1 MNFLKSYE
9 ELSEEYI
16 IQPCHISN
24 IFHTTNYGGRGGGAC
39 FLAEN
44 TEGKFF
50 HVYKNLDLTYTRNGR
65 TIFEIIEF
73 GTEYFYNCYFNR
85 NDVLFF
91 TEMKSSHNNDRPV
104 VITDVCQTSDG
115 LRNFFKSQNEFYIE
129 QIKPQISPYNLHPQ
143 LLYDVIIENTHVIFL
158 RPVKLIDD
166 EHYFRFGQRNAF
178 FKLLKFF
185 AKSEECRTRYLSRE
199 NKIRERLICSPS
211 TFTNR
216 SAPPELK
223 CEYGS
228 PELCMHIINNEIDG
242 KMELKKPEYLCKFLL
257 KRMLEDH
264 EEGLVANELE
274 FSCQFRQFDENNNTV
289 PLLFAFNLLY
299 RRTIYIHRMCLP
311 NYLIKDDSWYDWF
324 KRMVEIDN

>member
-9 ELSEEYI
+9 ELSGEYI
-16 IQPCHISN
+16 LQPCHIKN
-24 IFHTTNYGGRGGGAC
+24 IFHTTNYGRGAC
-39 FLAEN
+39 FIAEN
-44 TEGKFF
+44 NSEGQFF
-50 HVYKNLDLTYTRNGR
+50 HVYKNLDLTYTRNGQA
-65 TIFEIIEF
+65 IFEIIEF
-73 GTEYFYNCYFNR
+73 GTEYFYNRYFNR

-91 TEMKSSHNNDRPV
+91 TKIESHSNK
-104 VITDVCQTSDG
+104 VITDICQTSDG

-129 QIKPQISPYNLHPQ
+129 QIKPKISPYNLHPQ
-143 LLYDVIIENTHVIFL
+143 LLYDVIIQNTHVIFL
-158 RPVKLIDD
+158 RPVQLIED
-166 EHYFRFGQRNAF
+166 EHYFRLGQRNAF
-178 FKLLKFF
+178 LKMLKFF
-185 AKSEECRTRYLSRE
+185 AKSDECRTRYLSRE
-199 NKIRERLICSPS
+199 NKIRERLICSPA

-216 SAPPELK
+216 SAPPELR

-242 KMELKKPEYLCKFLL
+242 KIELKQPVYLCKFLL

-274 FSCQFRQFDENNNTV
+274 FSCQFRQFDDNNI

-311 NYLIKDDSWYDWF
+311 NYLIKNDWYDWF
-324 KRMVEIDN
+324 KRMVNIDNN

>member
-9 ELSEEYI
+9 ELSEEYVF
-16 IQPCHISN
+16 QPCHISN
-24 IFHTTNYGGRGGGAC
+24 IFHTTNYGRGAC

-44 TEGKFF
+44 KKGQFF
-50 HVYKNLDLTYTRNGR
+50 HVYKNLNLTYTCNGQA
-65 TIFEIIEF
+65 IFEIIEF
-73 GTEYFYNCYFNR
+73 GTEYFYNRYFNR

-91 TEMKSSHNNDRPV
+91 TKIENLDSNQ
-104 VITDVCQTSDG
+104 VITDVCQTSNG
-115 LRNFFKSQNEFYIE
+115 LKNFFKSQNEYYTE
-129 QIKPQISPYNLHPQ
+129 QIKPQISSYNLHPQ
-143 LLYDVIIENTHVIFL
+143 LLYDVIIQNTHVIFL
-158 RPVKLIDD
+158 RPVQLIED
-166 EHYFRFGQRNAF
+166 EHYFRLGQRNAF
-178 FKLLKFF
+178 FKMLKIF
-185 AKSEECRTRYLSRE
+185 AKSEECRARYLSRE

-242 KMELKKPEYLCKFLL
+242 KIELKQPSYLCKFLL

-274 FSCQFRQFDENNNTV
+274 FSCQFRQFDENNI
-289 PLLFAFNLLY
+289 PLLFAFNLIY

-311 NYLIKDDSWYDWF
+311 NYLIKNDWYDWF
-324 KRMVEIDN
+324 KRMVNIEN